1 MIADTTDLD
10 ALFKRLHLANAR
22 RVWRDLVE
30 RAEREAW
37 AYRDFLTLLATEEI
51 AHRQQ
56 TRLARLTRRAH
67 FPFLKTIDDFNF
79 TYQSSLRL
87 HMLGSALAAD
97 FVTEGRSL
105 ILAGKP
111 GRGKTHLAI
120 AIAYRAIQNG
130 FDAFFTTAA
139 ALIDDLSAAFR
150 AGELA
155 NALPTYTHP
164 AVLVVDEVGYLTY
177 GTDAANMLF
186 HVVNERHRRHRPM
199 VFTTNKSLKAW
210 GRVLHD
216 EDLAHAIIDRVL
228 ERGRLLRLDGPS
240 VRTLHVN
247 LDDAMKEDSDQN
259 ADLVRIS
266 GKSRSE
272 FPEPTRARSSASRR
286 AVSSLGSERMMRK
299 EWRHA
304 PSDRPC
310 ILHLQKM
317 INVLHHVR
325 LGVRKPGPDELHAF
339 FVERK
344 APAAAHAEDRLG
356 YLLRH
361 VGVEFPARESRH
373 LDFEERPDVC
383 FRLFR
388 TVGDGASHIFT
399 PLRSSHD
406 SQEGIHGASPVA
418 RLVALDRGRHGFDQ
432 LLSARSTQKRQLQ
445 QHQRMHEVRRIHGEL
460 KSNEGAVRVSGDVC
474 SWDTELPQQC
484 CGIGGL
490 TFDAEWSVVCRA
502 PGEPATP
509 EADQAV
515 VRQRG
520 LSHERQERVSYE
532 AAVDEQ
538 HRLTLTTDLVLDFPF
553 MHGST
558 LHLGH
563 LETS

>member
-1 MIADTTDLD
+1 MIADQTDLD

-79 TYQSSLRL
+79 TCQSSLRL

-120 AIAYRAIQNG
+120 AVAYRAIQNG

-186 HVVNERHRRHRPM
+186 HVVNERHRRHRSM
-199 VFTTNKSLKAW
+199 IFTTTKALKAW

-216 EDLAHAIIDRVL
+216 EDLAQAIIDRVL

-247 LDDAMKEDSDQN
+247 LDDAMKEDSDQD

-266 GKSRSE
+266 GKRRSE
-272 FPEPTRARSSASRR
+272 FPEPTIHKSHLIESFHRSCPVIRRQSRPCSSNNNADSFRCRPNEIRQPVSQRGRAGVPRRKAWNGGRGNRPVMGRAPRLRLWRDSIAGSAS
-286 AVSSLGSERMMRK
+286 
-299 EWRHA
+299 
-304 PSDRPC
+304 
-310 ILHLQKM
+310 
-317 INVLHHVR
+317 
-325 LGVRKPGPDELHAF
+325 
-339 FVERK
+339 
-344 APAAAHAEDRLG
+344 
-356 YLLRH
+356 
-361 VGVEFPARESRH
+361 
-373 LDFEERPDVC
+373 
-383 FRLFR
+383 
-388 TVGDGASHIFT
+388 
-399 PLRSSHD
+399 
-406 SQEGIHGASPVA
+406 
-418 RLVALDRGRHGFDQ
+418 
-432 LLSARSTQKRQLQ
+432 
-445 QHQRMHEVRRIHGEL
+445 
-460 KSNEGAVRVSGDVC
+460 
-474 SWDTELPQQC
+474 
-484 CGIGGL
+484 
-490 TFDAEWSVVCRA
+490 
-502 PGEPATP
+502 
-509 EADQAV
+509 
-515 VRQRG
+515 
-520 LSHERQERVSYE
+520 
-532 AAVDEQ
+532 
-538 HRLTLTTDLVLDFPF
+538 
-553 MHGST
+553 
-558 LHLGH
+558 
-563 LETS
+563 